1 MTRDGNGSSSKNQ
14 NVQTD
19 SDALQKR
26 IAHSRRAILRR
37 KVARLG
43 NGAGVVF
50 VFVALISA
58 FVIIAMSEHDC
69 GCRQQSEK
77 TYCHREFG
85 IEIHGLVSS

>member
-1 MTRDGNGSSSKNQ
+1 MPIPSPA
-14 NVQTD
+14 NV
-19 SDALQKR
+19 
-26 IAHSRRAILRR
+26 II
-37 KVARLG
+37 KVLASLARLG